1 MDEIGDMLTTIKNAG
16 QASKASVVIPYSNLK
31 HSIADCLSK
40 RQYVGAVSKKTDKK
54 DKPVLE
60 IVISY
65 EGKFPKVSKV
75 ERISKPSRRV
85 YIKAKEIR
93 SVKNGSGLLVVST
106 PKGILAGDEARKELV
121 GGEVL
126 FKIW

>member
-1 MDEIGDMLTTIKNAG
+1 MDKIGDMLTTIKNAG

-31 HSIADCLSK
+31 RSIADCLSK

>member
-1 MDEIGDMLTTIKNAG
+1 MDKIGDMLTTIKNAG

-75 ERISKPSRRV
+75 ERIFLPSIVDPRNFLS
-85 YIKAKEIR
+85 ICALIR
-93 SVKNGSGLLVVST
+93 LLLPAIAAISAVT
-106 PKGILAGDEARKELV
+106 
-121 GGEVL
+121 
-126 FKIW
+126 